1 MTSLCRV
8 SAEVLTVTKR
18 TTKSNVF
25 LIRRASTG
33 ADKASD
39 QLRLAQKK
47 VSEARA
53 EEGKK
58 RVALAKEALDIFPDC
73 AEAHSLI
80 AEETQERP
88 ARIKQYRKAIAAA
101 EKTLGDEW
109 ERRYKGS
116 FWLASETRPLMHAMA
131 MLAIDLQW
139 EDQIEEALEIY
150 RKLLDWNPTD
160 HQGVHYQFAACLLE
174 ANRPEELE
182 RHLAKYEDEAS
193 AVLSYT
199 KALHLFRKY
208 GPSDKTNQSLIKAFQ
223 VNIHVPIYLSEVVS
237 LPEIAPS
244 TIGFGDEREAEA
256 YVMDCGY
263 LWADIDGAE
272 KWMADVL
279 APELEKSYPDEE
291 LAAKAIKKLKKGTK
305 A

>member
-1 MTSLCRV
+1 M
-8 SAEVLTVTKR
+8 TKR

-25 LIRRASTG
+25 LIRRDAAG
-33 ADKASD
+33 AHKAPEE
-39 QLRLAQKK
+39 LKLAQKK
-47 VSEARA
+47 VSQARA

-58 RVALAKEALDIFPDC
+58 RLALAKEALEIFPDC

-80 AEETQERP
+80 AEETAERP
-88 ARIKQYRKAIAAA
+88 ARMKHYRKAIEAA
-101 EKTLGDEW
+101 EKLLGNEW
-109 ERRYKGS
+109 ERRYRGS

-139 EDQIEEALEIY
+139 EDQIDEALDIY
-150 RKLLDWNPTD
+150 RKLMDWNPTD

-174 ANRPEELE
+174 ANRSEELE
-182 RHLAKYEDEAS
+182 KLLAKYEDEAS

-208 GPSDKTNQSLIKAFQ
+208 GESEKTNQFLLRAFQ
-223 VNIHVPIYLSEVVS
+223 VNMHVPIYLAEV
-237 LPEIAPS
+237 LPLPDTAPS

-263 LWADIDGAE
+263 LWADVAGAE
-272 KWMADVL
+272 KWMAQVL
-279 APELEKSYPDEE
+279 ESELEKNYPDKE
-291 LAAKAIKKLKKGTK
+291 LAEKAIKNLKKGTK

>member
-1 MTSLCRV
+1 M
-8 SAEVLTVTKR
+8 TKR

-25 LIRRASTG
+25 LIRREAAG
-33 ADKASD
+33 AAKAPE

-47 VSEARA
+47 VSQARA

-58 RVALAKEALDIFPDC
+58 RLALAKEALDIFPDC
-73 AEAHSLI
+73 SEAHSLI
-80 AEETQERP
+80 AEETSDRP
-88 ARIKQYRKAIAAA
+88 ARMKQYRKAIASA
-101 EKTLGDEW
+101 EKVLGNDW

-139 EDQIEEALEIY
+139 EDQIDEALDIY
-150 RKLLDWNPTD
+150 RKLLEWNPTD

-174 ANRPEELE
+174 ANRGEELE
-182 RHLAKYEDEAS
+182 RLLSKHEDEAS

-208 GPSDKTNQSLIKAFQ
+208 GESEKTNQFLIKAFQ
-223 VNIHVPIYLSEVVS
+223 VNNHVPIYLAEVLP
-237 LPEIAPS
+237 LPETAPS

-272 KWMADVL
+272 KWMAETL
-279 APELEKSYPDEE
+279 ASELEKNYPDKE
-291 LAAKAIKKLKKGTK
+291 LAEKAIKKLKKGTK
-305 A
+305 S